1 MKGEEQTKEQLLN
14 ELTKLRQFISELEKS
29 ESNGKRTKKAQPSSE
44 NFYKTIFEN
53 TKTATAIL
61 EEDDTIFLV
70 NREFEQ
76 RTGYTKEEVEG
87 KKRWMEFIVR
97 KDDLKQMKEYRRLR
111 LIDPLSAPQEY
122 EFQFVDRKGQIKD
135 VLTTIAIIPGTK
147 QTLLSLLDITDRKQM
162 EKALQAA
169 HNELEVRVQERTA
182 ELVKANDAL
191 QKEIFERKHAEAVV
205 KDSEKKFAA
214 AFYKSPIPMA
224 MTAMKDGRY
233 IDVNEPFLNV
243 MGLKYE
249 QLVGNSS
256 TGTGFITGESRAL
269 FLEEYRQKGFVENLE
284 LSMQVNNGEWRRG
297 LFNSSKITIGEED
310 FFLTMVTDITELRR
324 VEEELRKSEVM
335 LSSVFKAAPIGLC
348 VMKNRVY
355 HFANTA
361 WCEQF
366 GYSESDLIGNTTQFL
381 YENKEEY
388 ERIGKELNASLST
401 NSLASISTKL
411 QRKDGVLR
419 DVILTAVPLQRENL
433 SQGLIVAIEDVTD
446 RKQAEQE
453 LIWKTALLEAQV
465 EATIDGILIV
475 DGEGKRILVN
485 QRLLDIWKVP
495 QYIRDDEDDTP
506 LLQYVTSI
514 TKCPDQF
521 LEKVLYLYDHPAET
535 SRDEIEFKDGMV
547 LDRYSSPV
555 LGKDGKYYGRIWT
568 FRDVTD
574 RKWAEQERLRV
585 EKLQGIL
592 EMAGTI
598 CHEMNQPMQI
608 ISGYSEIL
616 LNITENHPIH
626 AKLNMINEQIQRM
639 GDITKKLMKI
649 KNFETQDYAGFSRI
663 ININKIS
670 GNDNE

>member
-1 MKGEEQTKEQLLN
+1 MGEEKTKEQLLN
-14 ELTKLRQFISELEKS
+14 ELAELRQYISELEKS
-29 ESNGKRTKKAQPSSE
+29 ENK
-44 NFYKTIFEN
+44 
-53 TKTATAIL
+53 
-61 EEDDTIFLV
+61 V
-70 NREFEQ
+70 
-76 RTGYTKEEVEG
+76 
-87 KKRWMEFIVR
+87 
-97 KDDLKQMKEYRRLR
+97 
-111 LIDPLSAPQEY
+111 
-122 EFQFVDRKGQIKD
+122 
-135 VLTTIAIIPGTK
+135 
-147 QTLLSLLDITDRKQM
+147 KQM
-162 EKALQAA
+162 EKALQED
-169 HNELEVRVQERTA
+169 HNELEIRVQERTA
-182 ELVKANDAL
+182 DLVKANEAL
-191 QKEIFERKHAEAVV
+191 QKEIIERKHAEAVL

-224 MTAMKDGRY
+224 ITAMKDGRY
-233 IDVNEPFLNV
+233 IDVNEPFLNI

-256 TGTGFITGESRAL
+256 TGAGFITGESRAL

-284 LSMQVNNGEWRRG
+284 LPMQVKNGECRRG
-297 LFNSSKITIGEED
+297 LFNSSKITIGDED

-355 HFANTA
+355 QFANTA

-366 GYSESDLIGNTTQFL
+366 GYSESDLIGHTTRFL

-388 ERIGKELNASLST
+388 VRIGQELNATLST
-401 NSLASISTKL
+401 KSLASVSTRL
-411 QRKDGVLR
+411 QRKDCALR
-419 DVILTAVPLQRENL
+419 DVNLTAVPLQREDL

-446 RKQAEQE
+446 RKRAEQE

-495 QYIRDDEDDTP
+495 QHIRDDEDDTP

-514 TKCPDQF
+514 TKYPDQF
-521 LEKVLYLYDHPAET
+521 LKKVLYLYDHPAET

-574 RKWAEQERLRV
+574 HKWAEQERLRM

-608 ISGYSEIL
+608 ISGYSEML
-616 LNITENHPIH
+616 LNLSENHKIH
-626 AKLNMINEQIQRM
+626 AKLNTINEQIQRM

-649 KNFETQDYAGFSRI
+649 ENFETQDYAGFSRI

>member
-1 MKGEEQTKEQLLN
+1 MGEEKTKEQLLN
-14 ELTKLRQFISELEKS
+14 ELAELRQYISELEKS
-29 ESNGKRTKKAQPSSE
+29 ENK
-44 NFYKTIFEN
+44 
-53 TKTATAIL
+53 
-61 EEDDTIFLV
+61 V
-70 NREFEQ
+70 
-76 RTGYTKEEVEG
+76 
-87 KKRWMEFIVR
+87 
-97 KDDLKQMKEYRRLR
+97 
-111 LIDPLSAPQEY
+111 
-122 EFQFVDRKGQIKD
+122 
-135 VLTTIAIIPGTK
+135 
-147 QTLLSLLDITDRKQM
+147 KQM
-162 EKALQAA
+162 EKALQED
-169 HNELEVRVQERTA
+169 HNELEIRVQERTA
-182 ELVKANDAL
+182 DLVKANEAL
-191 QKEIFERKHAEAVV
+191 QKEIIERKHAEAVL

-224 MTAMKDGRY
+224 ITAMKDGRY
-233 IDVNEPFLNV
+233 IDVNEPFLNI

-256 TGTGFITGESRAL
+256 TGAGFITGESRAL

-284 LSMQVNNGEWRRG
+284 LPMQVKNGECRRG
-297 LFNSSKITIGEED
+297 LFNSSKITIGDED
-310 FFLTMVTDITELRR
+310 FFLTMVADITELRR

-355 HFANTA
+355 QFANTA

-366 GYSESDLIGNTTQFL
+366 GYFESDLIGHTTRFL

-388 ERIGKELNASLST
+388 ERIGQELNAILST
-401 NSLASISTKL
+401 KSLASVSTRL
-411 QRKDGVLR
+411 QRKDCALR
-419 DVILTAVPLQRENL
+419 DVNLTAVPLQREDL

-446 RKQAEQE
+446 RKRAEQE

-495 QYIRDDEDDTP
+495 QHIRDDEDDTP

-514 TKCPDQF
+514 TKYPDQF
-521 LEKVLYLYDHPAET
+521 LKKVLYLYDHPAET
-535 SRDEIEFKDGMV
+535 SRDEIEFKDGMF

-608 ISGYSEIL
+608 ISGYSEML
-616 LNITENHPIH
+616 LNLSENHKIH
-626 AKLNMINEQIQRM
+626 TKLNTINEQIQRM
-639 GDITKKLMKI
+639 SDITKKLMKI